1 MIQDT
6 SVINISHYMEMITA
20 VCLGFLYK
28 QFKNMNNKQSPWRT
42 LYPHIVMAAPLVKKF
57 LAFQKT

>member
-1 MIQDT
+1 
-6 SVINISHYMEMITA
+6 MEMITA

-28 QFKNMNNKQSPWRT
+28 QFKNMNNKQSPCRT
-42 LYPHIVMAAPLVKKF
+42 LYPHIVMATPLVKKF